1 MFPHR
6 KWVPDNNF
14 YIVQNSYLRSENK
27 QQQRQFLRYGS
38 QSNNSLFGRQSRRK
52 YWSGDQNQTRTIKS
66 KYKQEQVFPQN
77 TEQSSVPMAGK
88 IKYLYQNWK
97 VLTKDQW
104 VCQVVQCT
112 TLDFIQTPLPFWSTI
127 FQLDQNRSSWPRNK
141 IIVGE
146 RATKVVKDQ
155 KGFLI

>member
-1 MFPHR
+1 MSTWQQFLYRSKLLFKIR
-6 KWVPDNNF
+6 KQAATTAVFTLRVP
-14 YIVQNSYLRSENK
+14 K
-27 QQQRQFLRYGS
+27 QQLPVWAPES
-38 QSNNSLFGRQSRRK
+38 EK
-52 YWSGDQNQTRTIKS
+52 IWSGDQNQTRTIKS